1 MQYTCSLAR
10 WNESTTSDSLKKI
23 VGPIFPH
30 ISFYF
35 VSITDRASDPTVDT
49 DHQAL
54 HRGDR

>member
-1 MQYTCSLAR
+1 MQYTYSLAR

-23 VGPIFPH
+23 VGPIFSH

-35 VSITDRASDPTVDT
+35 VSITDRASDPAVDT